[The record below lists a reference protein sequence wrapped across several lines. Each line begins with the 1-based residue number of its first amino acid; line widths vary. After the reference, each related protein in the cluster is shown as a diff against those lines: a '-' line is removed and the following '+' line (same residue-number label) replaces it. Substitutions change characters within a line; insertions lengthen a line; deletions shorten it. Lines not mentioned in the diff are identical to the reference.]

1 MSIIRFRFLGDTSSL
16 DDASKKAK
24 TNLSGLKKEFKDGAA
39 ASVKWGAAIAAA
51 GVTLSAVAISKSLKA
66 IDTQVKLARSI
77 KGTAAELEVLTQAG
91 GYSGVAVDKIAQ
103 ATKDLTRRLSQAAG
117 GTGPAVEALER
128 LNLTAEDLANTPLDK
143 RIETI
148 NQAILDF
155 IPAAE
160 RAAVAGQLFGEEGS
174 LAMQSISPET
184 IRQAA
189 KDVNDFGTAVSQI
202 DAAKVEEANDAMA
215 RIGLVV
221 DGVVKKFTVE
231 VAPILTAI
239 SNTFTDAA
247 RGSEGFGLASEQ
259 SMQRVINAVGFVMDA
274 VDGVRRLF
282 VVTGQAIATFA
293 LAAVRDFLW
302 VSEQIVSGPIKV
314 VNDLISLMNTL
325 PGVDI
330 EPKAQFEIVGKIH
343 EEMRLAAE
351 AVQAGKDAMNATLNE
366 PLPSDRFKDFVSQAQ
381 EAAQQAA
388 EAFVMSQ
395 GDSSEDADESGGAGD
410 STLQD
415 RLDALAKANAS
426 EIELARMKFGEE
438 QLLLEEALEA
448 KLLTNDEFRARMID
462 AENSYNDA
470 IISSQEAAAKRT
482 IAIEKAVGAARKA
495 ALGDALTSL
504 TSLMNSENRKMF
516 EVGKAAAI
524 SQTIISTYEAAQ
536 KSYSSLAGIPIVG
549 PALGAAA
556 AGAAILGG
564 MARVNSIR
572 SQSFG
577 KGGAATSTPTQQVN
591 AESTPVG
598 GGGGESAGS
607 QQGVALSIDPDAII
621 TGRGIISMLEE
632 AQKNGANLSFLGAT

>member
-1 MSIIRFRFLGDTSSL
+1 
-16 DDASKKAK
+16 
-24 TNLSGLKKEFKDGAA
+24 
-39 ASVKWGAAIAAA
+39 
-51 GVTLSAVAISKSLKA
+51 
-66 IDTQVKLARSI
+66 
-77 KGTAAELEVLTQAG
+77 
-91 GYSGVAVDKIAQ
+91 
-103 ATKDLTRRLSQAAG
+103 
-117 GTGPAVEALER
+117 
-128 LNLTAEDLANTPLDK
+128 
-143 RIETI
+143 
-148 NQAILDF
+148 
-155 IPAAE
+155 
-160 RAAVAGQLFGEEGS
+160 
-174 LAMQSISPET
+174 
-184 IRQAA
+184 
-189 KDVNDFGTAVSQI
+189 
-202 DAAKVEEANDAMA
+202 MA

-259 SMQRVINAVGFVMDA
+259 SMQRVIKSVGFVMDA

-302 VSEQIVSGPIKV
+302 ISEQIVSGPIKV
-314 VNDLISLMNTL
+314 VNDLIALMNTL

-366 PLPSDRFKDFVSQAQ
+366 PLPSDRFKDFVAQAQ

-388 EAFVMSQ
+388 EAFVSGGGDESSSDGENGES
-395 GDSSEDADESGGAGD
+395 GDSK
-410 STLQD
+410 LQD

-438 QLLLEEALEA
+438 QLLLEEALNA
-448 KLLTNDEFRARMID
+448 KLLTTDEFNARMRD
-462 AENSYNDA
+462 SQNSYNDEV
-470 IISSQEAAAKRT
+470 IRNEEAAARQKV
-482 IAIEKAVGAARKA
+482 AIEKTVGAARKA
-495 ALGDALTSL
+495 ALGDALSSL
-504 TSLMNSENRKMF
+504 SSLMNSENRKMF

-536 KSYSSLAGIPIVG
+536 KSYASLASIPIVG

-556 AGAAILGG
+556 AGAAIIGG

-577 KGGAATSTPTQQVN
+577 KGGSATNTPTQQVN

-598 GGGGESAGS
+598 GGGGGESAGS
-607 QQGVALSIDPDAII
+607 QQSVALNIDPDAII